1 MKKIIVFFDK
11 LEDRVRG
18 KLSHWPILYAFIGG
32 VGTVLFWRGI
42 WHTADF
48 VSVLFFYP
56 KTGKSLL
63 ISGEWLDGPVSFLV
77 GSAFLLLV
85 GLFVSHFIGNE
96 IIISGLKR
104 EKKLVERAED
114 EVAAEH
120 VSLFSL
126 ERHLKEIKAELASK
140 KRVKKKV

>member
-1 MKKIIVFFDK
+1 MGIINFFDR
-11 LEDRVRG
+11 LEDKIRG
-18 KLSHWPILYAFIGG
+18 KLSHWPIVYAFIGG

-48 VSVLFFYP
+48 FSVLVFYP
-56 KTGKSLL
+56 KTGREIFS
-63 ISGEWLDGPVSFLV
+63 SGEWLDGPVSFLV
-77 GSAFLLLV
+77 GSFLLLLV

-114 EVAAEH
+114 ELAAEH

-126 ERHLKEIKAELASK
+126 ERQLKEIKASLPTKK
-140 KRVKKKV
+140 KRKI

>member
-1 MKKIIVFFDK
+1 MKKILNFFDK
-11 LEDRVRG
+11 LEDRTRG
-18 KLSHWPILYAFIGG
+18 RLSHWPILYAFIGG
-32 VGTVLFWRGI
+32 VGTVLFWRGV
-42 WHTADF
+42 WHTADL
-48 VSVLFFYP
+48 VSVMIFYP
-56 KTGKSLL
+56 PTGRELFV
-63 ISGEWLDGPVSFLV
+63 SGEWLDGPVSVLI
-77 GSAFLLLV
+77 GSIFLLLV

-126 ERHLKEIKAELASK
+126 EKQLKAIKIMLISLK
-140 KRVKKKV
+140 NKKK

>member
-1 MKKIIVFFDK
+1 MGIINFFDR
-11 LEDRVRG
+11 LEDKIRG
-18 KLSHWPILYAFIGG
+18 KLSHWPIAYAFIGG

-42 WHTADF
+42 WHTTDF
-48 VSVLFFYP
+48 ISVLFFYP
-56 KTGKSLL
+56 ETGRELL
-63 ISGEWLDGPVSFLV
+63 VSGEWLDGPVSFLI
-77 GSAFLLLV
+77 GSILLLLV

-126 ERHLKEIKAELASK
+126 ERQLREIKAALPV
-140 KRVKKKV
+140 RKKKI

>member
-1 MKKIIVFFDK
+1 MGIINFFDRS
-11 LEDRVRG
+11 EDKIRG
-18 KLSHWPILYAFIGG
+18 KLSHWPIVYAFIGG

-42 WHTADF
+42 WHTADLI
-48 VSVLFFYP
+48 SVWIFYP
-56 KTGKSLL
+56 KTGRELFS
-63 ISGEWLDGPVSFLV
+63 SGEWLDGPVSFLI
-77 GSAFLLLV
+77 GSILLLLV

-126 ERHLKEIKAELASK
+126 ERQLKEIKASLPVRK
-140 KRVKKKV
+140 KKKV